1 MENKFLPL
9 GYAEMLERMKYKDML
24 ERLSSTTDPA
34 YGAEQFA
41 YPLERGPTEKFGDLI
56 GKGLYNFP
64 FAFDTERS
72 AMHTGQD
79 LANVASYIPGPG
91 NVLGYLEGEKMAEEG
106 RPFLGNLISAAS
118 VGLPAAGKL
127 ASPVRTKLKT
137 YPAPLQLPPPPPPP
151 SPKILEHKVLHTADR
166 PREIKD
172 VEGWRTGSQS
182 EAPYRS
188 SANLMP
194 LRYGD
199 NDTQMMSQ
207 IALAESNL
215 YKKPNKVFPIE
226 NILQGMRR
234 YGVTG
239 KGNVNQNVD
248 RQIKDFLSKEFVARG
263 NATPAQVMLE
273 LQKNAPK
280 IQETH
285 AYYGLNSTM
294 DDAAQNSPYARYTTK
309 RPVYDLDSPITSI
322 NESAEKMSQ
331 AYGERKFNMFDDGQ
345 LYGKPG
351 SEKISF
357 KNQQHNDLAIGTK
370 LGGSEKG
377 LKDNNYM
384 HQRYTFETIDGQ
396 DNVLVGQEIQSD
408 TYKLTRDQSKLAAS
422 VGREDEYGG
431 RMHVEHIVSKIG
443 DEPEIPFEDIQ
454 KGKYTAGDALEI
466 SEDTVDF
473 HNFLKET
480 GELDNFNKEFDE
492 IAKKFETEQ
501 QDAIANTNF
510 VTVNMR
516 NFENPDMQPYV
527 PEAAEAYNQRAER
540 LVSNY
545 MPDFAKYLGTATDS
559 KNLPRSADW
568 FTDNVKILLQTGA
581 KSDSPF
587 VLIPNGARSLAPP
600 SGNLEV
606 IPPKMIP
613 FFEKKYKNNKSIK
626 FNYDTKG
633 KLINIQKLNED
644 NTMDTILF
652 AEPDK
657 ESINRA
663 KSYNDFLKKAMK
675 QTEQDYGVKLNA
687 TEYIDGYDQEFLK
700 IELTPELKEAFK
712 TFRMNHGGVASLM
725 PLKYDL

>member
-24 ERLSSTTDPA
+24 ERLSSTNDPA
-34 YGAEQFA
+34 YGAEQFVS
-41 YPLERGPTEKFGDLI
+41 PREPGPTEKFGNLI
-56 GKGLYNFP
+56 GKGLYNLP
-64 FAFDTERS
+64 FAFDNERS
-72 AMHTGQD
+72 AMASGQD
-79 LANVASYIPGPG
+79 AATVASFTPGPG
-91 NVLGYLEGEKMAEEG
+91 NVLGFLEGEKMAREG
-106 RPFLGNLISAAS
+106 QPFLGTLIS
-118 VGLPAAGKL
+118 GLSAGIPVAGK
-127 ASPVRTKLKT
+127 AGNVVKPKLKT

-151 SPKILEHKVLHTADR
+151 APRALQHKVLHTADR
-166 PREIKD
+166 PKEIKD
-172 VEGWRTGSQS
+172 VQGWNAGSQS

-207 IALAESNL
+207 IALAESDF

-248 RQIKDFLSKEFVARG
+248 RQIGDFLSEEFVARG

-273 LQKNAPK
+273 LQRNAPK

-294 DDAAQNSPYARYTTK
+294 EDAEPGYSRYITK
-309 RPVYDLDSPITSI
+309 RPVYDLDSPTTSF
-322 NESAEKMSQ
+322 NESAETMSQ
-331 AYGERKFNMFDDGQ
+331 AYGERKFNMFDDGR

-351 SEKISF
+351 SEKVSF
-357 KNQQHNDLAIGTK
+357 KNSSHNDLAIGNK
-370 LGGSEKG
+370 LGVGEKG
-377 LKDNNYM
+377 LTDNNYM

-396 DNVLVGQEIQSD
+396 DNVLVGQEFQSD
-408 TYKLTRDQSKLAAS
+408 VYALTKDQTKLVNKVKGVGDFNPGLIQYEVDNYSLPEAEEILEAIKQGDNS
-422 VGREDEYGG
+422 QVGRYFGESDPKFYNYLYSSNKLDEFNEEYGNLY
-431 RMHVEHIVSKIG
+431 RNHRNEY
-443 DEPEIPFEDIQ
+443 EDIKGLRDTFDPDDPQFMMRNEDMAESASTFSQ
-454 KGKYTAGDALEI
+454 KGKRLITNYMDGIEKFYDLNIEEI
-466 SEDTVDF
+466 SKT
-473 HNFLKET
+473 
-480 GELDNFNKEFDE
+480 
-492 IAKKFETEQ
+492 
-501 QDAIANTNF
+501 
-510 VTVNMR
+510 
-516 NFENPDMQPYV
+516 
-527 PEAAEAYNQRAER
+527 
-540 LVSNY
+540 
-545 MPDFAKYLGTATDS
+545 
-559 KNLPRSADW
+559 LPRSADW
-568 FTDNVKILLQTGA
+568 FTDNVKTLLQTGA

-600 SGNLEV
+600 SGNLDV

-613 FFEKKYKNNKSIK
+613 FLEDFHKNDKSVK
-626 FNYDTKG
+626 LNYDTKG
-633 KLINIQKLNED
+633 KLINIQGNKDGYFRAEK
-644 NTMDTILF
+644 F

-657 ESINRA
+657 GSINRA

-687 TEYIDGYDQEFLK
+687 TEYIDAYDQEFLK